1 MGTMFRKGYRFLRYH
16 RNKKMVLVS
25 FILSAYYRSIII
37 LLPKTV
43 LQKHMGNRGEESP
56 HELPI
61 EYHRQVAK
69 VSRVVNQI
77 CDKTPWESKCLVRAL
92 TAQRIL
98 SWKKISSTLY
108 LGVGKDGE
116 KMIAHAWL
124 RCGEYFVTGGSGSQ
138 YGMVAK
144 FRKG

>member
-1 MGTMFRKGYRFLRYH
+1 MGY
-16 RNKKMVLVS
+16 
-25 FILSAYYRSIII
+25 
-37 LLPKTV
+37 
-43 LQKHMGNRGEESP
+43 RGEESS

-61 EYHRQVAK
+61 EQHRQVAR
-69 VSRVVNQI
+69 VSQVVNKT
-77 CDKTPWESKCLVRAL
+77 CDKTPWKSKCLVRAL

-108 LGVGKDGE
+108 LGVGKEKE

-124 RCGEYFVTGGSGSQ
+124 RCGEYSVTGGSGSQ
-138 YGMVAK
+138 YGIVAK

>member
-1 MGTMFRKGYRFLRYH
+1 MLTKVYKFLRYN
-16 RNKKMVLVS
+16 RYKKMVLVS
-25 FILSAYYRSIII
+25 VVLSAYYRSIIL

-43 LQKHMGNRGEESP
+43 LHKQMGNRGEESSL
-56 HELPI
+56 ELPI
-61 EYHRQVAK
+61 EYYRLVAR
-69 VSRVVNQI
+69 VSRVVNRI
-77 CDKTPWESKCLVRAL
+77 CDQTPWESKCLVRAM

-108 LGVGKDGE
+108 LGVGKEEE

-124 RCGEYFVTGGSGSQ
+124 RCGEYFVTGGNGSQ